1 MKYLA
6 AASYFGLRNYRYIQ
20 FFFWGG
26 GETSEAIEVLKVEEI
41 AIHGWLYVGL

>member
-6 AASYFGLRNYRYIQ
+6 AASYFGLRNYWYIQ

-26 GETSEAIEVLKVEEI
+26 ASEAIEVLKVEEI

>member
-26 GETSEAIEVLKVEEI
+26 GTSEAIEVLKVEEI